1 MFTDLLSHKSVAISF
16 QSQSYLERTVRLQS
30 SISRLDEEP
39 QEVQSVLGQQETQ
52 GVLCC
57 PQDPKACA
65 NERRCRKNLYK
76 DRSIDPILHR
86 MQLLANE
93 LGRTVIVQRFSAI
106 LQHNFSPIAGC
117 FAASD
122 FAKKSSWHFEA
133 SHFSSCAAERLGVG
147 PLRVALLGSLS
158 EDALAFA
165 VARIRALN
173 ANRRL

>member
-1 MFTDLLSHKSVAISF
+1 MAISF
-16 QSQSYLERTVRLQS
+16 QSHSYLERTVRLQS

-76 DRSIDPILHR
+76 DRSIDPTLHR

-93 LGRTVIVQRFSAI
+93 LREGLLLFNASQQFFNIISHQ
-106 LQHNFSPIAGC
+106 LL
-117 FAASD
+117 AASQLQTLQTKAHGISKHHT
-122 FAKKSSWHFEA
+122 FLLARPSGLESARSGLPFWGACQKMHLLLR
-133 SHFSSCAAERLGVG
+133 SHV
-147 PLRVALLGSLS
+147 
-158 EDALAFA
+158 
-165 VARIRALN
+165 
-173 ANRRL
+173 